1 MPSGLEQLVTE
12 LRAAGEVSRLRILDL
27 LSAGE
32 LSVGELAQVMGQSQP
47 RLSRHLKL
55 LNAAGLIERM
65 PEGAWV
71 FYRLPT
77 SGPQRELIDV
87 LCAEIDPKDPSRLRD
102 RERLEQVRAD
112 RTTTAQLYFSR
123 VAEQWDR
130 LRALQYEESKVE
142 AAILEAAGE
151 GPFDL
156 VVDFGT
162 GTGRMLALF
171 SPRADRVEGIDL
183 SHQMLTVARSNLRD
197 AKAENAAVRHGDVTA
212 APYESDSADLV
223 IIHQVLHYLD
233 DPSRAIA
240 EAARVLKPGGRLLVI
255 DFAPHGLEALRAEH
269 AHRHLGVSE
278 SDFRSWTQSAGLK
291 LTDRRSFEPP
301 SQPADQPEGVAV
313 NLWVA
318 DLGAAPRQKAA

>member
-1 MPSGLEQLVTE
+1 MKSGIEQLVAQ

-32 LSVGELAQVMGQSQP
+32 LSVGELAQVLGQSQP

-71 FYRLPT
+71 FYRLPAP
-77 SGPQRELIDV
+77 GPQRDLVNV
-87 LCAEIDPKDPSRLRD
+87 LCAAIDPDDALRRRD

-112 RTTTAQLYFSR
+112 RSAAAQLYFSR
-123 VAEQWDR
+123 VAEEWDR
-130 LRALQYEESKVE
+130 LRALQYSETEIES
-142 AAILEAAGE
+142 AILDAAGD
-151 GPFDL
+151 GPFDD

-162 GTGRMLALF
+162 GTGRMLTLF
-171 SPRADRVEGIDL
+171 APRAARVEGFDL

-197 AKAENAAVRHGDVTA
+197 ADASNAAVRHGDVTA
-212 APYESDSADLV
+212 APFESDSADLV

-233 DPSRAIA
+233 DPSRAVA
-240 EAARVLKPGGRLLVI
+240 EAARVLRPGGRLLVVE
-255 DFAPHGLEALRAEH
+255 FAPHNLEILRAEH

-278 SDFRSWTQSAGLK
+278 DDFRKWTEAAGLK
-291 LTDRRSFEPP
+291 VAHKHSFNPP
-301 SQPADQPEGVAV
+301 NQSDGVAV

-318 DLGAAPRQKAA
+318 DLRAAPRQKAA

>member
-1 MPSGLEQLVTE
+1 MSSGLEDIVSE

-71 FYRLPT
+71 FYRLPA
-77 SGPQRELIDV
+77 SGQARDLVDV
-87 LCAEIDPKDPSRLRD
+87 LCAAIDPNDPSRLRD
-102 RERLEQVRAD
+102 RERLEEIRAE
-112 RTTTAQLYFSR
+112 RTTAAQHYFSR
-123 VAEQWDR
+123 VAEQWDE
-130 LRALQYEESKVE
+130 LRTMQYSETEIEAAIVE
-142 AAILEAAGE
+142 AAGP

-171 SPRADRVEGIDL
+171 SPSATQVEGIDL
-183 SHQMLTVARSNLRD
+183 SHQMLTVARSNLRAAD
-197 AKAENAAVRHGDVTA
+197 ASNATLRHGDVAA
-212 APYESDSADLV
+212 APYDTDSADLV

-240 EAARVLKPGGRLLVI
+240 EAARILRPGGRLIVVE
-255 DFAPHGLEALRAEH
+255 FAPHQLEILRDEH

-278 SDFRSWTQSAGLK
+278 DDFCKWSDASGLILTSKSSFAPPAG
-291 LTDRRSFEPP
+291 SN
-301 SQPADQPEGVAV
+301 GVAV

-318 DLGAAPRQKAA
+318 DLVASPRRKALR